1 MVIKIFNWSMY
12 VGRSYIRTDKPQLNR
27 GVDYLEMFIGS
38 YMLVI
43 EKV

>member
-1 MVIKIFNWSMY
+1 MVIKMLKRSIY

-27 GVDYLEMFIGS
+27 GVGYLELFIGS